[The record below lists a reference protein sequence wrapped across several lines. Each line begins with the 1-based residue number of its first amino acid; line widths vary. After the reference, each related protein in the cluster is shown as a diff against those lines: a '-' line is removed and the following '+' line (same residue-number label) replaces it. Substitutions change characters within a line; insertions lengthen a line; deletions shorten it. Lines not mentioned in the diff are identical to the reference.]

1 MVLLLGGWGE
11 MSFVVTVLPVV
22 LTTVFTRGVA
32 ASVGIFLIK
41 KGRRDKTLLP
51 TARGT
56 WGESS

>member
-1 MVLLLGGWGE
+1 

-22 LTTVFTRGVA
+22 LTTVFTRGVV

-51 TARGT
+51 TARVT

>member
-1 MVLLLGGWGE
+1 MLLLGGWGE